1 MLYVLTQEEL
11 DNLVPKKDL
20 DAANAGLE
28 WMRNKFIP
36 MCRRNPIH
44 KGSTSRQSGNTY
56 WYCCGCP
63 VSDIGGDAKTEKE
76 RPPSDISSAICPN
89 KRRRYGK

>member
-36 MCRRNPIH
+36 MCRR
-44 KGSTSRQSGNTY
+44 
-56 WYCCGCP
+56 
-63 VSDIGGDAKTEKE
+63 SDIGGDAKTEKE

>member
-20 DAANAGLE
+20 DA
-28 WMRNKFIP
+28 
-36 MCRRNPIH
+36 
-44 KGSTSRQSGNTY
+44 
-56 WYCCGCP
+56 GCP